1 MNKLICYVIA
11 LSVFISSHSFAAD
24 NAHLLDT
31 PLIEDARTL
40 QFAEGI
46 VPFWQSLNNGEL
58 SYEQPDASTMSTLA
72 PAPPLTYLQAYAVI
86 STDYPS
92 WEYFSQSQIS
102 SVQNHGGAEMYIVT
116 IEYGYGQNNIAKM
129 NGSILSQVQSQYI
142 VNSSN
147 VIVGWYRWW
156 DASGYSGGQFTYQS
170 TSINSPWNTMSDNIY
185 IK

>member
-1 MNKLICYVIA
+1 MNKIIFYIIA
-11 LSVFISSHSFAAD
+11 LSVLISSHSLAAGSTR
-24 NAHLLDT
+24 LLDV

-40 QFAEGI
+40 QLAESMS
-46 VPFWQSLNNGEL
+46 PFWQSLSNGEL
-58 SYEQPDASTMSTLA
+58 SYEQPDSSTMSTFA

-86 STDYPS
+86 STDYPT

-116 IEYGYGQNNIAKM
+116 IEYGYGQTRIAKI

-156 DASGYSGGQFTYQS
+156 DASGYNGGQFTYQS
-170 TSINSPWNTMSDNIY
+170 TSINSPWNTMSDSIY